1 MNVYTQQGALFRRR
15 SWFWLVF
22 HNLEKHLFLLEP
34 GTKVNGQYYR
44 DELLAKMIPEM
55 DAISGGDYIFQQD
68 GARAHTAK
76 DTIKYIKDNMPDYI
90 PPEMWPP

>member
-1 MNVYTQQGALFRRR
+1 M
-15 SWFWLVF
+15 
-22 HNLEKHLFLLEP
+22 
-34 GTKVNGQYYR
+34 NGQYYR

-76 DTIKYIKDNMPDYI
+76 DTIKYIKDKMPDYI
-90 PPEMWPP
+90 PPELWPPNSPDLNTVDYGIWESFMRKVYKKKISDVETCLKPC

>member
-1 MNVYTQQGALFRRR
+1 MVSVGISQFGKTSLF
-15 SWFWLVF
+15 V
-22 HNLEKHLFLLEP
+22 LEP
-34 GTKVNGQYYR
+34 GAKVNGHYYR

-68 GARAHTAK
+68 SARAHTAK

-90 PPEMWPP
+90 PPEMWPPNSPDLNPVDYGI